1 MGVKEVGGWGE
12 GKARSE
18 VGVLQGT
25 KGVRRRLTGVNGKHN
40 L

>member
-18 VGVLQGT
+18 VGFFTRDQRSEKKT
-25 KGVRRRLTGVNGKHN
+25 NWGKW
-40 L
+40 